1 MIILRRFIIFIYIF
15 FSLINICYSKIQMK
29 IIMKI
34 DNEIITSHDIEKEIN
49 YLTALNP
56 GLNQIDKDELLLIAK
71 RSSIKEFIKKKEIQ
85 KYRELNLQNPRI
97 NDVLKNL
104 IQNLNLEN
112 ENQLKNYVEDFNLSM
127 EDLKIKIEI
136 ENEWKNLI
144 YSKYI
149 KSVKIDKERLIKKI
163 EKNSNEKFLE
173 EYNLSEIVF
182 VKKNDMILSEFHKTI
197 KESIKE
203 KGFENTANL
212 FSTSESSKV
221 GGKLGWVRKDILSEQ
236 IVEKL
241 KDLEIGDYSSPL
253 QINNNFFIFKINK
266 KRKVKIEI
274 DKKKEL
280 DKMILF
286 ETSKQL
292 DKFSNIFFNKIKLN
306 SKISEF

>member
-1 MIILRRFIIFIYIF
+1 
-15 FSLINICYSKIQMK
+15 
-29 IIMKI
+29 MKI

-49 YLTALNP
+49 YLKALNP

-97 NDVLKNL
+97 NDVLNNL
-104 IQNLNLEN
+104 IQDLNLEN

-149 KSVKIDKERLIKKI
+149 KSVKIDKERLIKRI

-182 VKKNDMILSEFHKTI
+182 VKKNDIALSEFHKTI

-236 IVEKL
+236 IIEKL
-241 KDLEIGDYSSPL
+241 KDLEIGDYSSLL

>member
-97 NDVLKNL
+97 NDVLNNL

-253 QINNNFFIFKINK
+253 QINNSFFIFKINE
-266 KRKVKIEI
+266 KRKIKIEI

>member
-15 FSLINICYSKIQMK
+15 FSLTNICYSKIQMK

-97 NDVLKNL
+97 NEVLNNL
-104 IQNLNLEN
+104 IQDLNLEN

-149 KSVKIDKERLIKKI
+149 KSVKIDKKRLIKKI

-182 VKKNDMILSEFHKTI
+182 VKKNDMALSEFHKTI

-236 IVEKL
+236 IIGKL

-253 QINNNFFIFKINK
+253 QINNNFFIFKINN

>member
-97 NDVLKNL
+97 NDVLNNL

-253 QINNNFFIFKINK
+253 QINNSFFIFKINK
-266 KRKVKIEI
+266 KRKIKIEI

>member
-15 FSLINICYSKIQMK
+15 FSLVNICYSKIQMK

-97 NDVLKNL
+97 NDVLNNL
-104 IQNLNLEN
+104 MQNLNLEN

-136 ENEWKNLI
+136 ENEWKKLI

-253 QINNNFFIFKINK
+253 QINNSFFIFKINK
-266 KRKVKIEI
+266 KRKIKIEI

>member
-15 FSLINICYSKIQMK
+15 FSLANICYSKIQMK

-34 DNEIITSHDIEKEIN
+34 DNEIITSHDIEKEVN
-49 YLTALNP
+49 YLKALNP

-97 NDVLKNL
+97 NDVLNNL
-104 IQNLNLEN
+104 IQDLNLEN

-149 KSVKIDKERLIKKI
+149 KSVKIDKERLIKRI

-182 VKKNDMILSEFHKTI
+182 VKKNDIALSEFHKTI

-212 FSTSESSKV
+212 FSTSERSKV
-221 GGKLGWVRKDILSEQ
+221 GGKLGWGRKDILSEQ
-236 IVEKL
+236 IIEKL
-241 KDLEIGDYSSPL
+241 KDLEIGDYSSLL

>member
-1 MIILRRFIIFIYIF
+1 MIILRRVIIFIYIF
-15 FSLINICYSKIQMK
+15 FSLANICYSKIQMK

-34 DNEIITSHDIEKEIN
+34 DNEIITSHDIEKEVN
-49 YLTALNP
+49 YLKALNP

-97 NDVLKNL
+97 NDVLNNL
-104 IQNLNLEN
+104 IQDLNLEN

-182 VKKNDMILSEFHKTI
+182 VKKNDMALSEFHKTI

-236 IVEKL
+236 IIEKL
-241 KDLEIGDYSSPL
+241 KDLEIGDYSSLL

>member
-1 MIILRRFIIFIYIF
+1 
-15 FSLINICYSKIQMK
+15 MK

-97 NDVLKNL
+97 NDVLNNL
-104 IQNLNLEN
+104 MQNLNLEN

-136 ENEWKNLI
+136 ENEWKKLI

-253 QINNNFFIFKINK
+253 QINNSFFIFKINK
-266 KRKVKIEI
+266 KRKIKIEI

>member
-1 MIILRRFIIFIYIF
+1 MIILRRVIIFIYIF
-15 FSLINICYSKIQMK
+15 FSLANICYSKIQMK

-34 DNEIITSHDIEKEIN
+34 DNEIITSHDIEKEVN
-49 YLTALNP
+49 YLKALNP

-97 NDVLKNL
+97 NDVLNNL
-104 IQNLNLEN
+104 IQDLNLEN

-182 VKKNDMILSEFHKTI
+182 VKKKDMTLSKFHKTI

-236 IVEKL
+236 IIEKL
-241 KDLEIGDYSSPL
+241 KDLEIGDYSSLL

>member
-97 NDVLKNL
+97 NDVLNNL
-104 IQNLNLEN
+104 MQNLNLEN

-253 QINNNFFIFKINK
+253 QINNSFFIFKINK
-266 KRKVKIEI
+266 KRKIKIEI

>member
-15 FSLINICYSKIQMK
+15 FSLTNICYSKIQMK

-49 YLTALNP
+49 YLKALNP
-56 GLNQIDKDELLLIAK
+56 GLDQIGRDELLLIAK

-85 KYRELNLQNPRI
+85 KYIELNLQNPRI
-97 NDVLKNL
+97 NEVLNNL
-104 IQNLNLEN
+104 IQDLNLEN

-149 KSVKIDKERLIKKI
+149 KSVKIDKKRLIKKI

-182 VKKNDMILSEFHKTI
+182 VKKNDMALSEFHKTI

-236 IVEKL
+236 IIGKL

-253 QINNNFFIFKINK
+253 QINNNFFIFKINN

>member
-97 NDVLKNL
+97 NDVLNNL
-104 IQNLNLEN
+104 MQNLNLEN

-136 ENEWKNLI
+136 ENEWKKLI

-253 QINNNFFIFKINK
+253 QINNSFFIFKINK
-266 KRKVKIEI
+266 KRKIKIEI

>member
-1 MIILRRFIIFIYIF
+1 MIILRRVIIFIYIF
-15 FSLINICYSKIQMK
+15 FSLANICYSKIQMK

-49 YLTALNP
+49 YLKALNP

-97 NDVLKNL
+97 NDVLNNL
-104 IQNLNLEN
+104 IQDLNLEN

-149 KSVKIDKERLIKKI
+149 KSVKIDKERLIKRI

-182 VKKNDMILSEFHKTI
+182 VKKNDMTLGEFHKTI

-236 IVEKL
+236 IIEKL
-241 KDLEIGDYSSPL
+241 KDLEIGDYSSLL

>member
-15 FSLINICYSKIQMK
+15 FSLVNICYSKIQMK

-34 DNEIITSHDIEKEIN
+34 DNEIITSHDIEKEVN

-71 RSSIKEFIKKKEIQ
+71 RSSIREFIKKKEIQ

-97 NDVLKNL
+97 NDVLNNL
-104 IQNLNLEN
+104 IQDLNLEN

-136 ENEWKNLI
+136 ENEWKKLI

-253 QINNNFFIFKINK
+253 QINNSFFIFKINK
-266 KRKVKIEI
+266 KRKIKIEI

>member
-15 FSLINICYSKIQMK
+15 FSLANICYSKIQMK

-49 YLTALNP
+49 YLKALNP

-97 NDVLKNL
+97 NDVLNNL
-104 IQNLNLEN
+104 IQDLNLEN

-182 VKKNDMILSEFHKTI
+182 VKKNDMALSEFHKTI

-236 IVEKL
+236 IIEKL
-241 KDLEIGDYSSPL
+241 KDLEIGDYSSLL

>member
-71 RSSIKEFIKKKEIQ
+71 RSSIREFIKKKEIQ

-97 NDVLKNL
+97 NDVLNNL

-182 VKKNDMILSEFHKTI
+182 VKKNDIALSEFYKTI

-253 QINNNFFIFKINK
+253 QINNSFFIFKINE
-266 KRKVKIEI
+266 KRKIKIEI

-292 DKFSNIFFNKIKLN
+292 NKFSNIFFNKIKLN

>member
-1 MIILRRFIIFIYIF
+1 MIILRRVIIFIYIF
-15 FSLINICYSKIQMK
+15 FSLANICYSKIQMK

-34 DNEIITSHDIEKEIN
+34 DNEIITSHDIEKEVN
-49 YLTALNP
+49 YLKALNP

-97 NDVLKNL
+97 NDVLNNL
-104 IQNLNLEN
+104 IQDLNLEN

-136 ENEWKNLI
+136 ENEWKNLV

-182 VKKNDMILSEFHKTI
+182 VKKNDMALSEFHKTI

-236 IVEKL
+236 IIEKL
-241 KDLEIGDYSSPL
+241 KDLEIGDYSSLL

-274 DKKKEL
+274 DKKKR
-280 DKMILF
+280 IR
-286 ETSKQL
+286 
-292 DKFSNIFFNKIKLN
+292 
-306 SKISEF
+306 

>member
-15 FSLINICYSKIQMK
+15 FSLVNISYSKIQMK

-253 QINNNFFIFKINK
+253 QINNSFFIFKINE
-266 KRKVKIEI
+266 KRKIKIEI

>member
-1 MIILRRFIIFIYIF
+1 
-15 FSLINICYSKIQMK
+15 
-29 IIMKI
+29 MKI

-49 YLTALNP
+49 YLKALNP

-97 NDVLKNL
+97 NDVLNNL
-104 IQNLNLEN
+104 IQDLNLEN

-182 VKKNDMILSEFHKTI
+182 VKKNDMALSEFHKTI

-236 IVEKL
+236 IIEKL
-241 KDLEIGDYSSPL
+241 KDLEIGDYSSLL

>member
-1 MIILRRFIIFIYIF
+1 
-15 FSLINICYSKIQMK
+15 MK

-97 NDVLKNL
+97 NDVLNNL

-112 ENQLKNYVEDFNLSM
+112 ENQLKNYVENFNLSM

-136 ENEWKNLI
+136 ENEWKKLI

-253 QINNNFFIFKINK
+253 QINNSFFIFKINE
-266 KRKVKIEI
+266 KRKIKIEI

>member
-15 FSLINICYSKIQMK
+15 FSLANICYSKIQMK

-85 KYRELNLQNPRI
+85 KYRDLNLQNPRI
-97 NDVLKNL
+97 NDVLNNL
-104 IQNLNLEN
+104 IQDLNLEN

-182 VKKNDMILSEFHKTI
+182 VKKNDMALSEFHKTI
-197 KESIKE
+197 KDSIKE
-203 KGFENTANL
+203 RGFENTANL
-212 FSTSESSKV
+212 FSSSESSKV

-236 IVEKL
+236 IIGKL
-241 KDLEIGDYSSPL
+241 KDLKIGDYSSPL
-253 QINNNFFIFKINK
+253 QINNNFLIFKINK

>member
-1 MIILRRFIIFIYIF
+1 
-15 FSLINICYSKIQMK
+15 MK

-136 ENEWKNLI
+136 ENEWKKLI

-253 QINNNFFIFKINK
+253 QINNSFFIFKINK
-266 KRKVKIEI
+266 KRKIKIEI